1 MLRFLALILVVVAV
15 LAAFTVPSQKK
26 AEAALKD
33 QLIGAL
39 AREELG
45 GGRGTAGNLALLGCK
60 LKPQSCY
67 KLVRERIDAQYDHR
81 WIYSRFAIK
90 GFGKTATCYGA
101 FTTFLCPGGLHH
113 AEG

>member
-1 MLRFLALILVVVAV
+1 MFRFLALLLVAIVI
-15 LAAFTVPSQKK
+15 LAAFTVPSEKK

-33 QLIGAL
+33 QLMGAL

-67 KLVRERIDAQYDHR
+67 RMVRDRIEAEYDHR
-81 WIYSRFAIK
+81 WVYSRFAIK
-90 GFGKTATCYGA
+90 GFGKKAECYGA
-101 FTTFLCPGGLHH
+101 FTTFLCPGGLQDTK
-113 AEG
+113 G